1 MLKIKCP
8 NYQVCSK
15 FITVEDNYRRIND
28 DNLVDQDNIYNKTI
42 LCTPIIDPVTKKVTL
57 EPDEEIPVCWEC
69 GACYSSIENVSQ
81 NKYLSFIDYTECT
94 ICFKTEQGVS
104 FPNCMHYTCIPCHK
118 RCWFGPPPVDIP
130 FPHTNEI
137 RKLYYTDPDNPIWKF
152 DKQIQEYIKESNRM
166 EDQRMEQWEREDNL
180 RLCPICRN

>member
-8 NYQVCSK
+8 NYDVCSK
-15 FITVEDNYRRIND
+15 FITSRDTFRQITEDNLTGHSRR
-28 DNLVDQDNIYNKTI
+28 YTKTI
-42 LCTPIIDPVTKKVTL
+42 LCTPVRDMVTGTFILKT
-57 EPDEEIPVCWEC
+57 DQEIPL
-69 GACYSSIENVSQ
+69 CYQCAETYT
-81 NKYLSFIDYTECT
+81 YLSFIDSMECT